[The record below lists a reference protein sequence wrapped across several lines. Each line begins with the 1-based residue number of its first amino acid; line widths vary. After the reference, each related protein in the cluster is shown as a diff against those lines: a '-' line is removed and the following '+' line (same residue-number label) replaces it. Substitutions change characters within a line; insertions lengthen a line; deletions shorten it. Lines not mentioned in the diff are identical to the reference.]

1 MIWDLLL
8 KIFKKSDGVLARDQF
23 LEKPQD
29 DLTVPE
35 TPEIKGYENHE
46 VVDRYTVSKPYA
58 HVFILED
65 RDTRERL
72 YYVYESP
79 LNEYEVKVFEK
90 LKRILEW
97 ELKPFDRSLATKSS
111 LKMSE
116 LEAEKEYLLD
126 QVRSLLKRYSIRLE
140 AALRKRIDWN
150 KIYYYLVRDSIGYGP
165 LDVIMKD
172 PYIEDVSCNGVG
184 KPVYVWHQKYESMP
198 TNIVFETEE
207 ELDSMVLKLVHKA
220 GKHISSA
227 FPIAD
232 AVLPEGHRLAAT
244 FRKEVSTRGSTF
256 TIRKFKE
263 KPLSVVDLVLGGTLD
278 PMTAGYLWLAMEH
291 KMPGVVI
298 GVTGSGKTTMLNAL
312 ATLFRPNIK
321 IVTIEDTAELKLTL
335 ENWVQ
340 LVARP
345 SYALGGSKVGE
356 VTLYDLVKVSL
367 RYRPDVIIVGEIR
380 GEEAYVLF
388 QAMATGHGG
397 LTTAHAEH
405 VRNLVR
411 RLTSPPMNIPPSYIP
426 LLKWCLLV
434 RRVTL
439 TTERGP
445 VTTRRV
451 FNVWEIKDYEN
462 YKATVAWDPAKDK
475 FSLDLRESIIVRE
488 VSLYVGK
495 TPEEIEEEVKRR
507 ATVIQWM
514 ALTGKRDYREV
525 ANVVYMYYRFPE
537 EVYKRAKEEV
547 TQHTKK

>member
-65 RDTRERL
+65 RDNRERL

>member
-1 MIWDLLL
+1 MIRDLLL
-8 KIFKKSDGVLARDQF
+8 KIFKKSDDVLARDQF

-65 RDTRERL
+65 RDNRERL

-321 IVTIEDTAELKLTL
+321 VVTIEDTAELKLTL

-495 TPEEIEEEVKRR
+495 TPEE
-507 ATVIQWM
+507 
-514 ALTGKRDYREV
+514 
-525 ANVVYMYYRFPE
+525 
-537 EVYKRAKEEV
+537 
-547 TQHTKK
+547 

>member
-8 KIFKKSDGVLARDQF
+8 KIFKKSDDVLARDQF

-65 RDTRERL
+65 RDNRERL

-321 IVTIEDTAELKLTL
+321 VVTIEDTAELKLTL

>member
-321 IVTIEDTAELKLTL
+321 VVTIEDTAELKLTL

>member
-1 MIWDLLL
+1 
-8 KIFKKSDGVLARDQF
+8 
-23 LEKPQD
+23 
-29 DLTVPE
+29 
-35 TPEIKGYENHE
+35 
-46 VVDRYTVSKPYA
+46 
-58 HVFILED
+58 
-65 RDTRERL
+65 
-72 YYVYESP
+72 
-79 LNEYEVKVFEK
+79 
-90 LKRILEW
+90 
-97 ELKPFDRSLATKSS
+97 
-111 LKMSE
+111 
-116 LEAEKEYLLD
+116 
-126 QVRSLLKRYSIRLE
+126 
-140 AALRKRIDWN
+140 
-150 KIYYYLVRDSIGYGP
+150 
-165 LDVIMKD
+165 
-172 PYIEDVSCNGVG
+172 
-184 KPVYVWHQKYESMP
+184 
-198 TNIVFETEE
+198 
-207 ELDSMVLKLVHKA
+207 
-220 GKHISSA
+220 
-227 FPIAD
+227 
-232 AVLPEGHRLAAT
+232 
-244 FRKEVSTRGSTF
+244 
-256 TIRKFKE
+256 
-263 KPLSVVDLVLGGTLD
+263 
-278 PMTAGYLWLAMEH
+278 
-291 KMPGVVI
+291 
-298 GVTGSGKTTMLNAL
+298 
-312 ATLFRPNIK
+312 
-321 IVTIEDTAELKLTL
+321 VTIEDTAELKLTL

>member
-8 KIFKKSDGVLARDQF
+8 KIFKKSDDVLARDQF

-65 RDTRERL
+65 RDNRERL

-321 IVTIEDTAELKLTL
+321 V
-335 ENWVQ
+335 
-340 LVARP
+340 
-345 SYALGGSKVGE
+345 
-356 VTLYDLVKVSL
+356 
-367 RYRPDVIIVGEIR
+367 
-380 GEEAYVLF
+380 
-388 QAMATGHGG
+388 
-397 LTTAHAEH
+397 
-405 VRNLVR
+405 
-411 RLTSPPMNIPPSYIP
+411 
-426 LLKWCLLV
+426 
-434 RRVTL
+434 
-439 TTERGP
+439 
-445 VTTRRV
+445 
-451 FNVWEIKDYEN
+451 
-462 YKATVAWDPAKDK
+462 
-475 FSLDLRESIIVRE
+475 
-488 VSLYVGK
+488 
-495 TPEEIEEEVKRR
+495 
-507 ATVIQWM
+507 
-514 ALTGKRDYREV
+514 
-525 ANVVYMYYRFPE
+525 
-537 EVYKRAKEEV
+537 
-547 TQHTKK
+547 

>member
-1 MIWDLLL
+1 MIRDLLL
-8 KIFKKSDGVLARDQF
+8 KIFKKSDDVLARDQF

-65 RDTRERL
+65 RDNRERL

-321 IVTIEDTAELKLTL
+321 VVTIEDTAELKLTL